1 MSLNQYFEKL
11 SVENK
16 GFIFG
21 FVGIIIFSITPVATK
36 IALGADN
43 NELSPEFITFGRSA
57 LAGIL
62 SLAYLFFSKKRIPK
76 LKYLFNFSII
86 ALCIT
91 VVFPLSLSLGLI
103 YSTSIHAGVILAFLP
118 LATAILASFY
128 FKQKASLGFWVCAF
142 IGCILIVIYILIHGH
157 EENKKLELSYS
168 DILFCIAVIVA
179 AIGYNFGAKLTKIM
193 VSADVIS
200 WALVLALP
208 VHFTLAIYYF
218 PKTEINII
226 SWLGFLYVAIFS
238 QWIGFFAWYK
248 GLDIRGAVRVSQIQ
262 LLMPFFTF
270 AFSIYLLGETLD
282 FLTIIFSI
290 AIILLIYLSRKMVI
304 TKK

>member
-1 MSLNQYFEKL
+1 MSLNRYFKKL
-11 SVENK
+11 SNENK

-36 IALGADN
+36 IALGANN

-57 LAGIL
+57 LAGVL
-62 SLAYLFFSKKRIPK
+62 ALAYLFFSKRRVPK
-76 LKYLFNFSII
+76 IKYLFDFSVI

-91 VVFPLSLSLGLI
+91 VAFPLSLSLGLI

-142 IGCILIVIYILIHGH
+142 IGCLLIVIYILIHGH

-248 GLDIRGAVRVSQIQ
+248 GLDIGGAVRVSQIQ

-290 AIILLIYLSRKMVI
+290 VIILLIYLSRKMVI